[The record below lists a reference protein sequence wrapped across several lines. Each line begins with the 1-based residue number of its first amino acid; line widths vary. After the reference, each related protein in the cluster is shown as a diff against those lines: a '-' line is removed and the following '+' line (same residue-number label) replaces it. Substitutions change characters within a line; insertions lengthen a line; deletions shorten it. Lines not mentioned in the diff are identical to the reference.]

1 VPSRRRTNMAL
12 FTYKAIDTR
21 GKTMGGQIEAV
32 NIVDLEQRLKRMGLD
47 LVQGGPT
54 RRGGTWLR
62 VGTVKRPE
70 LINFCFHM
78 EQLTAAGVPLV
89 ESLIDLRDSIENVRF
104 REVIS
109 GVIESIQGGLRLSQS
124 LAQYPQIFT
133 PVFSNLIRAGED
145 TGKLPDV
152 LKSLVESLK
161 WEDELSAHMRKLVMY
176 PAFVGSI
183 VLIVTLFLM
192 VYLVPQMV
200 GFIRN
205 MGQQI
210 PLQTRILIEVS
221 SFLVNYWW
229 AVLITPV
236 LVVVGIEFA
245 ARTNPSVR
253 YQLDRFKLAI
263 PVSGEILRKIILSR
277 FASIFALMYASG
289 ITILDAIRSSEE
301 TTGNM
306 VIQEGL
312 KLAGQQISEGKN
324 VTAAFQEVGLFPP
337 LVVRMLR
344 VGESTGAL
352 DTALLNVSYFYN
364 REVRESIAKIQVLI
378 EPALTVFLGV
388 ILGWVMLSVLGPIY
402 DVITKIKV

>member
-1 VPSRRRTNMAL
+1 MAL

-21 GKTMGGQIEAV
+21 GKTMLGQIEAV

-54 RRGGTWLR
+54 RRGASWLR
-62 VGTVKRPE
+62 MGTVKRPE

-145 TGKLPDV
+145 TGKLPEV
-152 LKSLVESLK
+152 LRSLVESLK

-183 VLIVTLFLM
+183 VLMVTLFLM

-229 AVLITPV
+229 AVLATPV
-236 LVVVGIEFA
+236 LVVVGVEMA
-245 ARTNPSVR
+245 ARANPSVR

-306 VIQEGL
+306 VIQQGL

-378 EPALTVFLGV
+378 EPALTVFLGI